1 MSNRYEQRVDENQY
15 ISIRLRQRA
24 AGGCEAA
31 EVGMWNT
38 FRSGLAETFLGLGED
53 G

>member
-24 AGGCEAA
+24 AGGCKAV

-38 FRSGLAETFLGLGED
+38 FRSGFVERFPVNED